1 MFISSISPL
10 EEVDEF
16 GDFNDV
22 FIWEWWGKL
31 GWWRMVVG
39 GRMGEGC
46 AIDCGEGG
54 DSSLGWWDKGGDGCG
69 TGEIVWG
76 DTEAM
81 PLRLGL

>member
-1 MFISSISPL
+1 
-10 EEVDEF
+10 
-16 GDFNDV
+16 
-22 FIWEWWGKL
+22 
-31 GWWRMVVG
+31 MVVG
-39 GRMGEGC
+39 GRMGEGW

-54 DSSLGWWDKGGDGCG
+54 ESSLWWWDKDGEGCG